1 MLRIKSLSHR
11 YENENLVIDDLS
23 LEVNKG
29 EIISILGP
37 SGCGKTSL
45 LRIVAGLENPLK
57 GEIKIDE
64 KIVFNQTI
72 NISPEKRNL
81 GLVVEDKALFPHL
94 SVFKNII
101 FGILFHK
108 NFWKSHFGLFLNKKM
123 LKIQNYVRK
132 FEE

>member
-23 LEVNKG
+23 LEVSKG

-45 LRIVAGLENPLK
+45 LRIVAGLEKPLK

-64 KIVFNQTI
+64 KWPRKPF
-72 NISPEKRNL
+72 KR
-81 GLVVEDKALFPHL
+81 
-94 SVFKNII
+94 
-101 FGILFHK
+101 
-108 NFWKSHFGLFLNKKM
+108 
-123 LKIQNYVRK
+123 
-132 FEE
+132 

>member
-45 LRIVAGLENPLK
+45 LRIICLLY
-57 GEIKIDE
+57 
-64 KIVFNQTI
+64 T
-72 NISPEKRNL
+72 SPSPRDR
-81 GLVVEDKALFPHL
+81 G
-94 SVFKNII
+94 
-101 FGILFHK
+101 
-108 NFWKSHFGLFLNKKM
+108 
-123 LKIQNYVRK
+123 
-132 FEE
+132 

>member
-11 YENENLVIDDLS
+11 YGNENLVIDDLS
-23 LEVNKG
+23 LEVSKG

-45 LRIVAGLENPLK
+45 LRIIAGLENPSK

-81 GLVVEDKALFPHL
+81 GLG
-94 SVFKNII
+94 SN
-101 FGILFHK
+101 
-108 NFWKSHFGLFLNKKM
+108 
-123 LKIQNYVRK
+123 
-132 FEE
+132 